1 MSVVDSGITNPNINS
16 EFNWQMTLGNDE
28 NFSKAFYGS
37 FKDFRLWK
45 SVRSD
50 GELHTNRFV
59 QANPADENLQVNF
72 RFMDGNTWVINQA
85 GSDLNSFATTNQM
98 KLIKSDDKNVICS
111 GDTFFNPKNQE
122 CTRYPF
128 NSDVKIISTPIVQD
142 DDTYEMQ
149 F

>member
-59 QANPADENLQVNF
+59 
-72 RFMDGNTWVINQA
+72 
-85 GSDLNSFATTNQM
+85 
-98 KLIKSDDKNVICS
+98 
-111 GDTFFNPKNQE
+111 
-122 CTRYPF
+122 
-128 NSDVKIISTPIVQD
+128 
-142 DDTYEMQ
+142 
-149 F
+149 